1 MFVTTT
7 RLSGVIFGDA
17 QKNIKTFGCKDIGTY
32 ALVREP
38 ENPQDPNAIRVEVGG
53 YFMGY
58 IRKQIAQTLAP
69 MMDEGRTFIAELV
82 RRNESPRFERVGLT
96 VRIVETTRPD
106 RGAHE
111 FAPGQQG
118 GA

>member
-1 MFVTTT
+1 MFPLTT

-38 ENPQDPNAIRVEVGG
+38 ENPHDPNAIRVEVGG

-58 IRKQIAQTLAP
+58 IPKQIAQTLAP
-69 MMDEGRTFIAELV
+69 MMDDGRTFIAELV
-82 RRNESPRFERVGLT
+82 RRNESPRFKRVGLT
-96 VRIVETTRPD
+96 VRIVETAKPD
-106 RGAHE
+106 SSI
-111 FAPGQQG
+111 PDLPSGQQG
-118 GA
+118 VA

>member
-1 MFVTTT
+1 MFAITT

-17 QKNIKTFGCKDIGTY
+17 QKNIKRFGCKDIGTY
-32 ALVREP
+32 ELVRVP
-38 ENPQDPNAIRVEVGG
+38 GNPHDPNAIRVEVGG
-53 YFMGY
+53 YIMGY
-58 IRKQIAQTLAP
+58 IPKQIAQTLAP
-69 MMDEGRTFIAELV
+69 MMDGGRRFIAELI

-106 RGAHE
+106 RGVHE
-111 FAPGQQG
+111 FAPGQQR